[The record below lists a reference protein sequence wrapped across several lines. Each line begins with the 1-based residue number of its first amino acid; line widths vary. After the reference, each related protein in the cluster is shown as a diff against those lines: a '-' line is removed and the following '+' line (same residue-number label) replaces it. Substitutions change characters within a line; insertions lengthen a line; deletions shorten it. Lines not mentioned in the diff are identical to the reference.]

1 MGSGAF
7 SRKNKKETKQMKK
20 LMIAAAIVCAAAA
33 SQAASVTWQS
43 GTFTTL
49 PSCMVEDEFPGEGYT
64 GAGDWT
70 DGCIKALVWESTTDW
85 GFTSAKD
92 VWDAYTSGDKTLD
105 PAKALTGVYDPEM
118 LALDVAGSNIGVEGT
133 RAYAAI
139 LYLHDDNLTFEN
151 PDFYMANV
159 ATALA
164 SDMGASVL
172 DLGNSWGGTGGAATV
187 WSEAVATPEPTSG
200 LLLLLGVA
208 GLALR
213 RRCA

>member
-1 MGSGAF
+1 
-7 SRKNKKETKQMKK
+7 MKK

-43 GTFTTL
+43 GTFIGL
-49 PSCMVEDEFPGEGYT
+49 PACAVEAEYPGQGYT
-64 GAGDWT
+64 GAGDWEN
-70 DGCIKALVWESTTDW
+70 GCIKALVWESTTDW

-92 VWDAYTSGDKTLD
+92 VWDAYGDNKPLD
-105 PAKALTGVYDPEM
+105 PDNALTAVYDPINS
-118 LALDVAGSNIGVEGT
+118 ALDVAGSNIGDEGT
-133 RAYAAI
+133 KAYAAI
-139 LYLHDDNLTFEN
+139 LYLHDDNLTFEK

-164 SDMGASVL
+164 SDMGGAVS

-187 WSEAVATPEPTSG
+187 WSEAAAVPEPTSG

-213 RRCA
+213 RRRA

>member
-1 MGSGAF
+1 
-7 SRKNKKETKQMKK
+7 MKK

-43 GTFTTL
+43 GAFTTL
-49 PSCMVEDEFPGEGYT
+49 PSCMVEAEYPGEGYT
-64 GAGDWT
+64 GAGDWEN
-70 DGCIKALVWESTTDW
+70 GCIKALVWESTTDW

-92 VWDAYTSGDKTLD
+92 VWDAYGDTLN
-105 PAKALTGVYDPEM
+105 PQNALTATYDTM
-118 LALDVAGSNIGVEGT
+118 NLNADVIGSNIGVEGT
-133 RAYAAI
+133 RVYAAI
-139 LYLHDDNLTFEN
+139 LYLHDDNLTFEK

-164 SDMGASVL
+164 SDMGGAVS

-187 WSEAVATPEPTSG
+187 WSEAVAAPEPTSG

-213 RRCA
+213 RRRA

>member
-1 MGSGAF
+1 
-7 SRKNKKETKQMKK
+7 MKK

-43 GTFTTL
+43 GTFTAL
-49 PSCMVEDEFPGEGYT
+49 PSCMVEKEYPGEGYT

-92 VWDAYTSGDKTLD
+92 VWDAYGVTLKAED
-105 PAKALTGVYDPEM
+105 ALTGVYDPM
-118 LALDVAGSNIGVEGT
+118 NGSLDIAGSNIGDEGT
-133 RAYAAI
+133 KAYAAI
-139 LYLHDDNLTFEN
+139 LYLHDDNLTFEK

-159 ATALA
+159 ASGTATDL
-164 SDMGASVL
+164 GASVGN
-172 DLGNSWGGTGGAATV
+172 LGNSWGGTGGAATV
-187 WSEAVATPEPTSG
+187 WSEAAAVPEPTSG

-213 RRCA
+213 RRRA

>member
-1 MGSGAF
+1 
-7 SRKNKKETKQMKK
+7 MKK

-43 GTFTTL
+43 GTFTAL
-49 PSCMVEDEFPGEGYT
+49 PSCMVEKEFPGEGYT

-92 VWDAYTSGDKTLD
+92 VWDAYGVTLKAED
-105 PAKALTGVYDPEM
+105 ALTAIYDPEM
-118 LALDVAGSNIGVEGT
+118 AVLDVAGSNIGDEGT
-133 RAYAAI
+133 KAYAAI
-139 LYLHDDNLTFEN
+139 LYLHDDNLTFEK
-151 PDFYMANV
+151 PDFYMANY
-159 ATALA
+159 ASALA
-164 SDMGASVL
+164 SDMGANVVN
-172 DLGNSWGGTGGAATV
+172 LGSIWGGGATGDATV
-187 WSEAVATPEPTSG
+187 WSEAAAVPEPTSG

-213 RRCA
+213 RRRA